1 MKLLKIAFFCAL
13 AAIALPAQAATV
25 TMDLTNTVPGFQDG
39 FVNSGDTVRADGFSL
54 TFRNIEANGFSYS
67 KVDSDGTWFGLSAG
81 GEITSVD
88 LVFGV
93 DTIVETYDIGF
104 GLGTGADTAAFQISG
119 ANGTSGLNSLDP
131 GGTYAFDMGTI
142 PVFLA
147 GETYTLTNN
156 ALFATIAAFELSSP
170 QSPSVVP
177 LPASLPLLLA
187 GFGAIG
193 LLRRRRT

>member
-93 DTIVETYDIGF
+93 DTIIDTYSIG
-104 GLGTGADTAAFQISG
+104 LATSSAEFQLSG
-119 ANGTSGLNSLDP
+119 ANGTSGRNDIGSR
-131 GGTYAFDMGTI
+131 GTFAFDMGTI
-142 PVFLA
+142 SIFLA
-147 GETYTLTNN
+147 GETYTLTHN
-156 ALFATIAAFELSSP
+156 AGFASISAFGLSSP
-170 QSPSVVP
+170 PSPAAVP

-193 LLRRRRT
+193 LLRRRRAPAA